1 MTTGATAGRPD
12 GGLDGSGLRVAIVA
26 SRFNEAITT
35 SLVEGARSELSEAG
49 VDAVNVTE
57 VWVPGAFEL
66 PLAARALAASGE
78 VDAVI
83 CVGAVIRG
91 ETDHYVHVATQ
102 CAAGLQRVQLDTG
115 VPVVFGVLT
124 TDTAEDA
131 LARAGGRHGNKG
143 AESAATA
150 VEMAGL
156 LRRLTKGA

>member
-1 MTTGATAGRPD
+1 MTTGASGRRAD

-26 SRFNEAITT
+26 SRFNEAV
-35 SLVEGARSELSEAG
+35 SSALVDGARSELAGVG
-49 VDAVNVTE
+49 VDAADVTE

-66 PLAARALAASGE
+66 PLAAQALAQSGE
-78 VDAVI
+78 VDAVV

-124 TDTAEDA
+124 TDTADDA